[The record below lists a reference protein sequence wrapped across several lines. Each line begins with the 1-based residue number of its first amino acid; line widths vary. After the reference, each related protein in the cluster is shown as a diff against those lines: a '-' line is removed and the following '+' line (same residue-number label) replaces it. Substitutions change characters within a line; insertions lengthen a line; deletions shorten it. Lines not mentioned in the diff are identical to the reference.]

1 MEKTQS
7 KEINKLKNKKISN
20 LPKKNKITKEKT
32 TSKIAKEP
40 KKQCVNQKKF

>member
-40 KKQCVNQKKF
+40 KKTMCESKKF